1 MTASDNAF
9 KMWRRAR
16 RMSQLTLFDTVIL
29 GILQG
34 LAEWLPVS
42 SKSFGLFYLLGF
54 VRVEDASLAFSMSI
68 WLHLGSFLAA
78 LFLFRSQV
86 LMALRAMFGG
96 GNQGRPILQYL
107 VVATLAS
114 GAVGVP
120 LYFVTKG
127 VFSQNTGQMVMV
139 FTGAL
144 MLVTATV
151 LFFTPRLRGDRVTGD
166 VRLSD
171 SVGIGSA
178 QGLAAIPGMS
188 RSGLTIFSAALLKFN
203 GEAST
208 SLSFLLG
215 VIGVPAIALFD
226 LVSGAGA
233 SGLEAIQAIGLGNLA
248 VAIIVSFAVSLL
260 AIEFLMELS
269 RRVNLSVFVAAVGL
283 LAIFLNLP
291 LLLQ

>member
-1 MTASDNAF
+1 
-9 KMWRRAR
+9 
-16 RMSQLTLFDTVIL
+16 MSQLTLFDTVIL

-42 SKSFGLFYLLGF
+42 SKSFGLFYLLG
-54 VRVEDASLAFSMSI
+54 VLRMEDASLAFSMSI

-96 GNQGRPILQYL
+96 ENRGRRILQFL

-171 SVGIGSA
+171 SVGMGSA

-248 VAIIVSFAVSLL
+248 VAIIVSFLVSLL
-260 AIEFLMELS
+260 AIGFLMELA

>member
-1 MTASDNAF
+1 
-9 KMWRRAR
+9 
-16 RMSQLTLFDTVIL
+16 MSQLTLFDTVIL

-42 SKSFGLFYLLGF
+42 SKSFGLFYLLG
-54 VRVEDASLAFSMSI
+54 VLRIEDASLAFSMSI

-78 LFLFRSQV
+78 LVLFRSQV

-96 GNQGRPILQYL
+96 ENRGRRILQFL

-171 SVGIGSA
+171 SVGMGSA

-248 VAIIVSFAVSLL
+248 VAIIVSFLVSLL
-260 AIEFLMELS
+260 AIGFLMELA